1 MKNIQN
7 NNTIIKKN
15 LSRTTRGSTTS
26 LEIKG
31 KNFNG
36 ILCNL
41 ELYHLMC
48 YAKTQKITFME
59 PKSTVSKFYWTP
71 HYRDGNGAGLKDGVF
86 APTPHG
92 FFLPH
97 SRPAPHD
104 GENFLPHLRPLRP
117 REASPHHVY
126 FLLIFPTTITILS
139 RSLVMDKLYFS
150 NKDNI
155 K

>member
-97 SRPAPHD
+97 
-104 GENFLPHLRPLRP
+104 LRPLRP

-126 FLLIFPTTITILS
+126 FLLIFPTTITIFS

>member
-15 LSRTTRGSTTS
+15 LSRATCGSTTS

-36 ILCNL
+36 ILCDL

-71 HYRDGNGAGLKDGVF
+71 HYRDGNGVGLKDGVF
-86 APTPHG
+86 AP
-92 FFLPH
+92 
-97 SRPAPHD
+97 APHD
-104 GENFLPHLRPLRP
+104 RENFLPHLRPLRP